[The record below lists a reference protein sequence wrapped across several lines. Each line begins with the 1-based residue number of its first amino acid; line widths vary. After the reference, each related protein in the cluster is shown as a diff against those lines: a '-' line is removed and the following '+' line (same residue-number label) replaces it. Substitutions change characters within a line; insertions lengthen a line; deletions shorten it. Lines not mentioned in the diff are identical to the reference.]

1 MQARSEDGKRVYE
14 DWDALVAGEANGYVV
29 VAIITAP
36 NYKHPFPRVQ
46 GPYPTKVEADKAKA
60 RWRTKLL
67 REQKQYFP
75 NHKFRLHIEEV
86 WKDPRER

>member
-1 MQARSEDGKRVYE
+1 MIVVNETETQTYE
-14 DWDALVAGEANGYVV
+14 DWDALVKAEANGYVV

-46 GPYPTKVEADKAKA
+46 GPYPSKVEAAKAKA

-67 REQKQYFP
+67 RDQRERYP
-75 NHKFRLHIEEV
+75 NHKFRLHIEEM